1 MGRRSFR
8 FVYIPADMAEP
19 LQQWELEMP
28 EGKEVECLINRL
40 KKHFASCG
48 PRKTEAQIR
57 AQQADLLSRLPEGSN
72 INPAVLDVA
81 TSLNM
86 VENISLLSNAR
97 DNGFVGVNMYVDDE
111 GSIRG
116 LPRNVRAS
124 EIAHCCGKPLH
135 VKGDAFLA
143 RVMDNGDDF
152 DRLDLD
158 LSEVSSSAA
167 WVQQAQQQNER
178 KRQQESGEA
187 LLERIRAG
195 KAAGGAPPAAAAP
208 AVRELSPAEAAKDE
222 GNKAFK
228 RGDWQE
234 AATHYSRALELDPGM
249 TAALNNRALC
259 RCKLGQWA
267 EAEADADG
275 VLAAQPGNVKA
286 LLRRAAA
293 RKAQGR
299 AEQAAE
305 DWRAVLAKEPNN
317 KEAAAGLANA
327 AAAAADDGAQGQ

>member
-1 MGRRSFR
+1 MGRRTFR
-8 FVYIPADMAEP
+8 FVYIPVDLSEP

-28 EGKEVECLINRL
+28 EGKEVECLIDRL
-40 KKHFASCG
+40 KEHFASRG
-48 PRKTEAQIR
+48 PRKTEEQIR

-72 INPAVLDVA
+72 IDPRVLDVA

-111 GSIRG
+111 GAIRG

-124 EIAHCCGKPLH
+124 EIAHCCGKPLD

-152 DRLDLD
+152 ERLDLE
-158 LSEVSSSAA
+158 LGEVSSGAA
-167 WVQQAQQQNER
+167 WVQQARQQNER

-187 LLERIRAG
+187 LLDRLRG
-195 KAAGGAPPAAAAP
+195 SKAAGGAPAAAAAAT

-228 RGDWQE
+228 RGDWQG
-234 AATHYSRALELDPGM
+234 AADHYSRALELDPGM

-267 EAEADADG
+267 EAEADAGG
-275 VLAAQPGNVKA
+275 VLAAEPGNVKA

-293 RKAQGR
+293 RQAQGR
-299 AEQAAE
+299 AAQAAE

-317 KEAAAGLANA
+317 KEAAAGLAEA
-327 AAAAADDGAQGQ
+327 AAAGEGA